1 MAKLKMKGLDEY
13 EKQLTKL
20 QDISRECVGQAIY
33 QGAKEIADEVKRNI
47 EALPID
53 QRKPKPGQVLHG
65 VTASQKQGLRDGFG
79 IARIQNDSGYVHVKL
94 GFAGY
99 NSTITDKYP
108 NGQPNSMIARS
119 LQSGTSFRARIPFV
133 DNAVSA
139 KKSACEQKM
148 IETFDKVLAKEMR

>member
-1 MAKLKMKGLDEY
+1 MANLKMKGLDEY

-53 QRKPKPGQVLHG
+53 
-65 VTASQKQGLRDGFG
+65 RDGFG

-139 KKSACEQKM
+139 KKSTCEQKM
-148 IETFDKVLAKEMR
+148 IETFDKVLANKMR

>member
-1 MAKLKMKGLDEY
+1 
-13 EKQLTKL
+13 
-20 QDISRECVGQAIY
+20 
-33 QGAKEIADEVKRNI
+33 
-47 EALPID
+47 
-53 QRKPKPGQVLHG
+53 
-65 VTASQKQGLRDGFG
+65 
-79 IARIQNDSGYVHVKL
+79 VKL